1 MILSSLD
8 MLVDKMISMQG
19 KSSLLAVLTALSL
32 AMPGVQAADKPKE
45 SSFGKG
51 KASGPLLTRAQLRD
65 CMARQDRVRAQT
77 DETVKLQAGLEQ
89 DKAEIAKTGMA
100 LKEQFAALDRGNAEA
115 VDAYNAQALARDK
128 MIDDYEARTPQFNAK
143 VESLQMERAAF
154 ASGCENRRFDE
165 VDEIAIK
172 NGK

>member
-1 MILSSLD
+1 MQTRSSLAAW
-8 MLVDKMISMQG
+8 
-19 KSSLLAVLTALSL
+19 LAALSL
-32 AMPGVQAADKPKE
+32 AMPCVQAADKPKE

-65 CMARQDRVRAQT
+65 CMARQERVRAQT
-77 DETVKLQAGLEQ
+77 DETFKLQSVLEQ
-89 DKAEIAKTGMA
+89 DKAEIAKSGAA

-128 MIDDYEARTPQFNAK
+128 LIDDYEARTPPFNAK
-143 VESLQMERAAF
+143 VESLQLERAAF
-154 ASGCENRRFDE
+154 AKGCENRRFDE